1 MVDGIVFKLCKA
13 RNNLQRSYLL
23 PFSYQANKCMLMAAV
38 AYNLKKLLKWDEQKR
53 KTAIMSMKKAEESLC
68 LVVFNL
74 WQLIHPYKPL
84 QTNFAFTKS

>member
-1 MVDGIVFKLCKA
+1 
-13 RNNLQRSYLL
+13 
-23 PFSYQANKCMLMAAV
+23 MAAV

-74 WQLIHPYKPL
+74 WQLIHPYKTL
-84 QTNFAFTKS
+84 QTDFAFSKS